1 MKEENLDVTNSTIID
16 QVLSVSSNLQYQEE
30 S

>member
-1 MKEENLDVTNSTIID
+1 MKEANLDIKISGIID

-30 S
+30 W

>member
-1 MKEENLDVTNSTIID
+1 MKEENLDVTNSAIID

>member
-1 MKEENLDVTNSTIID
+1 MKEENLDVTNSAIID
-16 QVLSVSSNLQYQEE
+16 QVLFVSSNLQYQEE